1 MNYFTKVLKYGLDY
15 TYYGVL
21 NIVFNILYAIFS
33 ALAFV
38 SFIPMLDVL
47 FKQTKGVYIKPEY
60 FGISNIR
67 EYLEDYF
74 NYYISRQLETD
85 ISSTLILVVGIVIFF
100 FLMKNL
106 FNYLALYNITFVK
119 NGLLKNLRG
128 KLYSK
133 VVSMPI
139 SYFLNKKKG
148 DLMSRITA
156 DILEIQTSYL
166 SILELMVR
174 EPLTILFTLI
184 VMFTISPELTLFVI
198 LFIPISG
205 FIISIIGKKL
215 RKDSKEVQQQQS
227 NFLSMIDETIS
238 GQKVIKSFLS
248 ESFFNQK
255 FDSINEMLY
264 KFSNKVINRKNLA
277 GPFSEFMGILV
288 IGVLLWFGGK
298 MVLINETIS
307 GTTFIV
313 FMGLAYNILTPA
325 KNLSKSFYSIKKGN
339 AAAERVFEI
348 IEFKPEN
355 DSNRDQLLETFI
367 DKIEFKNVDFSFG
380 QTKILDKI
388 SFTIKKGES
397 VALVGSSGSG
407 KTTIANL
414 LNGFYNSD
422 SGSISIDGME
432 ISSITRESLY
442 KKISIVTQ
450 ESILFNDTIMN
461 NIRIGDLDSI
471 DGDIINAAKE
481 ANAHEFILEQN
492 EKYDTN
498 IGDYG
503 GKLSGG
509 QKQRITIAR
518 AMLKSPSILILDE
531 ATSSL
536 DSESEKHV
544 QSAIEN
550 LMNQRTVF
558 VIAHRLSTVHNAS
571 KILVLDNGKIVQEG
585 KHEELVNIDGLYKQL
600 HKMQFRT

>member
-1 MNYFTKVLKYGLDY
+1 MNYFTRVLKYGLDY

-21 NIVFNILYAIFS
+21 NIIFNILYAIFS

-47 FKQTKGVYIKPEY
+47 FKQTKDVYTEPEY
-60 FGISNIR
+60 SGISNIR

-128 KLYSK
+128 KLYSR
-133 VVSMPI
+133 VISMPI

-248 ESFFNQK
+248 ESYFNQK
-255 FDSINEMLY
+255 FNSINKMLY
-264 KFSNKVINRKNLA
+264 EFSNKVINRKNLA

-348 IEFKPEN
+348 IEFQPDN
-355 DSNRDQLLETFI
+355 DSNRDQLLETFN
-367 DKIEFKNVDFSFG
+367 DKIEFKNVDFSYG

-388 SFTIKKGES
+388 SFSIKKGES

-414 LNGFYNSD
+414 LNGFYNSN

-432 ISSITRESLY
+432 ISSITRDSLY
-442 KKISIVTQ
+442 KNISIVTQ

-461 NIRIGDLDSI
+461 NIRIGDLDSM
-471 DGDIINAAKE
+471 DEDIVNAAKE
-481 ANAHEFILEQN
+481 ANAHEFIIQQIEQ
-492 EKYDTN
+492 YDTN

-509 QKQRITIAR
+509 QKQRLTIAR

-536 DSESEKHV
+536 DSESEKKI
-544 QSAIEN
+544 QDAIDK
-550 LMNQRTVF
+550 LMLDKTSLI
-558 VIAHRLSTVHNAS
+558 IAHKFSTIKKCD
-571 KILVLDNGKIVQEG
+571 KIILIDKGRIVAEG
-585 KHEELVNIDGLYKQL
+585 THDELINSNSSYKNMNELQ
-600 HKMQFRT
+600 M

>member
-1 MNYFTKVLKYGLDY
+1 MSYFTRVLKYGIEY
-15 TYYGVL
+15 YYYGVL
-21 NIVFNILYAIFS
+21 NILFNILYAIFS

-47 FKQTKGVYIKPEY
+47 FKQTKTVYTEPKY
-60 FGISNIR
+60 VGFSNIL
-67 EYLEDYF
+67 EYTEDYF
-74 NYYISRQLETD
+74 NYYLSNQLETD

-119 NGLLKNLRG
+119 NGLLKNLREN
-128 KLYSK
+128 LYSK
-133 VVSMPI
+133 VLNMPI

-174 EPLTILFTLI
+174 EPLTIIFTLI
-184 VMFTISPELTLFVI
+184 VMFTISPQLTLFVT

-227 NFLSMIDETIS
+227 NFLSIIDETIS

-248 ESFFNQK
+248 ENFFHNK
-255 FDSINEMLY
+255 FKSINNLLY
-264 KFSNKVINRKNLA
+264 RFSNKVINRKNLA

-298 MVLINETIS
+298 MVLISETIS

-348 IEFKPEN
+348 IEYNKNKYDENRTLDFKKFKKN
-355 DSNRDQLLETFI
+355 ITFNNV
-367 DKIEFKNVDFSFG
+367 EFSYGEV
-380 QTKILDKI
+380 KILDKI
-388 SFTIKKGES
+388 SFTINKGES

-414 LNGFYNSD
+414 LNGFFGPT
-422 SGSISIDGME
+422 SGNILIDDISISN
-432 ISSITRESLY
+432 ITKESLY
-442 KKISIVTQ
+442 RNISIVTQ
-450 ESILFNDTIMN
+450 ESILFNDTILN
-461 NIRIGDLDSI
+461 NIRIGNLEASKE
-471 DGDIINAAKE
+471 DIIEASKE
-481 ANAHEFILEQN
+481 ANAHEFIQEQLN
-492 EKYDTN
+492 SYDTT

-503 GKLSGG
+503 NNLSGG
-509 QKQRITIAR
+509 QKQRLTIAR

-536 DSESEKHV
+536 DSESEKKI
-544 QSAIEN
+544 QNAIDK
-550 LMNQRTVF
+550 LMHGKTSLI
-558 VIAHRLSTVHNAS
+558 IAHKFSTIKKCD
-571 KILVLDNGKIVQEG
+571 KIILIDKGRIIAQGTHQELINSNSSY
-585 KHEELVNIDGLYKQL
+585 KNMNELQI
-600 HKMQFRT
+600 

>member
-1 MNYFTKVLKYGLDY
+1 MSYFTRVLKYGLDY
-15 TYYGVL
+15 SYFAVL
-21 NIVFNILYAIFS
+21 NIIFNILYAIFS

-47 FKQTKGVYIKPEY
+47 FKQTKKVYIEPEY
-60 FGISNIR
+60 TGISDIR
-67 EYLEDYF
+67 EYAENYF
-74 NYYISRQLETD
+74 NYYISKQLETD
-85 ISSTLILVVGIVIFF
+85 ISSTLIIVVSIVIFF
-100 FLMKNL
+100 FLMKNI

-119 NGLLKNLRG
+119 NGLLKKLREN
-128 KLYSK
+128 LYSK
-133 VVSMPI
+133 VLLMPI

-184 VMFTISPELTLFVI
+184 VMFTISPSLTLFVI

-227 NFLSMIDETIS
+227 NFLSIIDETIS
-238 GQKVIKSFLS
+238 GQKVIKSFIS
-248 ESFFNQK
+248 ESFFLKK
-255 FDSINEMLY
+255 FDEINNLLFRY
-264 KFSNKVINRKNLA
+264 SNKVVNRKNLA

-298 MVLINETIS
+298 MVLINASIS

-348 IEFKPEN
+348 IEYGKEINDQGRSIDMNEFKDKIRFN
-355 DSNRDQLLETFI
+355 DLEFSYGESKII
-367 DKIEFKNVDFSFG
+367 DK
-380 QTKILDKI
+380 L
-388 SFTIKKGES
+388 SFTINKGES
-397 VALVGSSGSG
+397 IALVGSSGSG

-414 LNGFYNSD
+414 LNGFFNANS
-422 SGSISIDGME
+422 GNIIIDG
-432 ISSITRESLY
+432 INITDIKRESLY
-442 KKISIVTQ
+442 KNISIVTQ
-450 ESILFNDTIMN
+450 ESILFNDTIFN
-461 NIRIGDLDSI
+461 NIKIGNLDSNRE
-471 DGDIINAAKE
+471 DIINAAKE
-481 ANAHEFILEQN
+481 ANAHDFIKDQVN
-492 EKYDTN
+492 GYDTV

-503 GKLSGG
+503 NKLSGG
-509 QKQRITIAR
+509 QKQRLTIAR

-536 DSESEKHV
+536 DSESEKKI
-544 QSAIEN
+544 QDAIN
-550 LMNQRTVF
+550 KLMYGKTSLI
-558 VIAHRLSTVHNAS
+558 IAHKFSTIKKCD
-571 KILVLDNGKIVQEG
+571 KIILIDKGRIVAQG
-585 KHEELVNIDGLYKQL
+585 THDELINSNSLYKNMNELQI
-600 HKMQFRT
+600 

>member
-1 MNYFTKVLKYGLDY
+1 MHFTKVLKYGLDY

-47 FKQTKGVYIKPEY
+47 FKQTKEVYIEPEY
-60 FGISNIR
+60 SGISNIR

-133 VVSMPI
+133 VISMPI

-348 IEFKPEN
+348 IEFKPDN
-355 DSNRDQLLETFI
+355 DSNRDQLLETFK
-367 DKIEFKNVDFSFG
+367 DKIEFKNVDFSYG
-380 QTKILDKI
+380 QSKILDKI
-388 SFTIKKGES
+388 SFTIKKGQS

-461 NIRIGDLDSI
+461 NIRIGDLDST
-471 DGDIINAAKE
+471 DVDIINAAKE
-481 ANAHEFILEQN
+481 ANAHEFILEQS

-509 QKQRITIAR
+509 QKQRLTIAR

-536 DSESEKHV
+536 DSESEKKI
-544 QSAIEN
+544 QDAIDK
-550 LMNQRTVF
+550 LMLDKTSLI
-558 VIAHRLSTVHNAS
+558 IAHKFSTIKKCD
-571 KILVLDNGKIVQEG
+571 KIILIDKGRIVAEG
-585 KHEELVNIDGLYKQL
+585 THDELINSNSSYKNMNELQ
-600 HKMQFRT
+600 M

>member
-47 FKQTKGVYIKPEY
+47 FKQTKEVYIEPEY
-60 FGISNIR
+60 SGISNVR

-133 VVSMPI
+133 VISMPI

-348 IEFKPEN
+348 IEFKTEN
-355 DSNRDQLLETFI
+355 DSNRDQLLETFK
-367 DKIEFKNVDFSFG
+367 DKIEFKNVDFSYG
-380 QTKILDKI
+380 QSKILDKI
-388 SFTIKKGES
+388 SFTIKKGQS
-397 VALVGSSGSG
+397 VALVGYSGSG

-481 ANAHEFILEQN
+481 ANAHEFILEQS

-509 QKQRITIAR
+509 QKQRLTIAR

-536 DSESEKHV
+536 DSESEKKI
-544 QSAIEN
+544 QDAIDK
-550 LMNQRTVF
+550 LMLDKTSLI
-558 VIAHRLSTVHNAS
+558 IAHKFSTIKKCD
-571 KILVLDNGKIVQEG
+571 KIILIDKGRIVAEG
-585 KHEELVNIDGLYKQL
+585 THDELINSNSSYKNMNELQ
-600 HKMQFRT
+600 M

>member
-47 FKQTKGVYIKPEY
+47 FKQTKEVYKEPDY
-60 FGISNIR
+60 SGISNIR
-67 EYLEDYF
+67 EYLENYF

-119 NGLLKNLRG
+119 NGLLKNMRG

-133 VVSMPI
+133 VISMPI
-139 SYFLNKKKG
+139 SYFLNNKKG

-248 ESFFNQK
+248 ESFFHQK

-348 IEFKPEN
+348 IEFKPDN
-355 DSNRDQLLETFI
+355 DSNRDQLLETFK
-367 DKIEFKNVDFSFG
+367 DKIEFKNVDFSYG
-380 QTKILDKI
+380 QSKILDKI
-388 SFTIKKGES
+388 SFTIKKGQS

-432 ISSITRESLY
+432 ISSINRESLY

-461 NIRIGDLDSI
+461 NIRIGDLDSV
-471 DGDIINAAKE
+471 DGDVINATKE
-481 ANAHEFILEQN
+481 ANAHEFILEQS
-492 EKYDTN
+492 EKYETN

-509 QKQRITIAR
+509 QKQRLTIAR

-536 DSESEKHV
+536 DSESEKKI
-544 QSAIEN
+544 QDAIDK
-550 LMNQRTVF
+550 LMLGKTSLI
-558 VIAHRLSTVHNAS
+558 IAHKFSTIKKCD
-571 KILVLDNGKIVQEG
+571 KIILIDKGRIVAEG
-585 KHEELVNIDGLYKQL
+585 THDELINSNSSYKNMNELQ
-600 HKMQFRT
+600 M

>member
-1 MNYFTKVLKYGLDY
+1 MSYFTRVLKYGIEY
-15 TYYGVL
+15 YYYGVL
-21 NIVFNILYAIFS
+21 NILFNILYAIFS

-47 FKQTKGVYIKPEY
+47 FKQTKTVYTEPEY
-60 FGISNIR
+60 GGFNNIL
-67 EYLEDYF
+67 EYTEDYF
-74 NYYISRQLETD
+74 NYYLSNQLETD

-119 NGLLKNLRG
+119 NGLLKNLREN
-128 KLYSK
+128 LYSK
-133 VVSMPI
+133 VLNMPI

-174 EPLTILFTLI
+174 EPLTIIFTLI
-184 VMFTISPELTLFVI
+184 VMFTISPQLTLFVT

-227 NFLSMIDETIS
+227 NFLSIIDETIS

-248 ESFFNQK
+248 ENFFHNK
-255 FDSINEMLY
+255 FKSINNLLY
-264 KFSNKVINRKNLA
+264 RFSNKVINRKNLA

-298 MVLINETIS
+298 MVLISETIS

-348 IEFKPEN
+348 IEYNKNKYDENRTLDFKKFKKN
-355 DSNRDQLLETFI
+355 ITFNNV
-367 DKIEFKNVDFSFG
+367 EFSYGEV
-380 QTKILDKI
+380 KILDKI
-388 SFTIKKGES
+388 SFTINKGES

-414 LNGFYNSD
+414 LNGFFGPT
-422 SGSISIDGME
+422 SGNILIDDISISN
-432 ISSITRESLY
+432 ITKESLY
-442 KKISIVTQ
+442 RNISIVTQ
-450 ESILFNDTIMN
+450 ESILFNDTILN
-461 NIRIGDLDSI
+461 NIRIGNLEASKE
-471 DGDIINAAKE
+471 DIIEASKE
-481 ANAHEFILEQN
+481 ANAHEFIQEQLN
-492 EKYDTN
+492 SYDTT

-503 GKLSGG
+503 NNLSGG
-509 QKQRITIAR
+509 QKQRLTIAR

-536 DSESEKHV
+536 DSESEKKI
-544 QSAIEN
+544 QNAIDK
-550 LMNQRTVF
+550 LMHGKTSLI
-558 VIAHRLSTVHNAS
+558 IAHKFSTIKKCD
-571 KILVLDNGKIVQEG
+571 KIILIDKGRIIAQG
-585 KHEELVNIDGLYKQL
+585 THEELINSNSSYKNMNELQI
-600 HKMQFRT
+600 

>member
-1 MNYFTKVLKYGLDY
+1 MNYFTKVLKYGLGY

-47 FKQTKGVYIKPEY
+47 FKQTKEVYIEPEY
-60 FGISNIR
+60 SGISNVR

-133 VVSMPI
+133 VISMPI

-348 IEFKPEN
+348 IEFKTEN
-355 DSNRDQLLETFI
+355 DSNRDQLLETFK
-367 DKIEFKNVDFSFG
+367 DKIEFKNVDFSYG
-380 QTKILDKI
+380 QSKILDKI
-388 SFTIKKGES
+388 SFTIKKGQS

-471 DGDIINAAKE
+471 DGDIIDAAKE

-536 DSESEKHV
+536 DSESEKKI
-544 QSAIEN
+544 QDAIDK
-550 LMNQRTVF
+550 LMLDKTSLI
-558 VIAHRLSTVHNAS
+558 IAHKFSTIRKCD
-571 KILVLDNGKIVQEG
+571 KIILIDKGRIVAEG
-585 KHEELVNIDGLYKQL
+585 THDELINSNSSYKNMNELQ
-600 HKMQFRT
+600 M

>member
-1 MNYFTKVLKYGLDY
+1 MSYFIRVLKYGIEY
-15 TYYGVL
+15 YNYGVL
-21 NIVFNILYAIFS
+21 NIFFNILYAIFS

-47 FKQTKGVYIKPEY
+47 FKQTKTVYTEPEY
-60 FGISNIR
+60 VGFSNIL
-67 EYLEDYF
+67 EYTEDYF
-74 NYYISRQLETD
+74 NYYLSNQLETD

-119 NGLLKNLRG
+119 NGLLKNLREN
-128 KLYSK
+128 LYSK
-133 VVSMPI
+133 VLNMPI

-174 EPLTILFTLI
+174 EPLTIIFTLI
-184 VMFTISPELTLFVI
+184 VMFTISPQLTLFVT

-227 NFLSMIDETIS
+227 NFLSIIDETIS

-248 ESFFNQK
+248 ENFFHNK
-255 FDSINEMLY
+255 FKSINNLLY
-264 KFSNKVINRKNLA
+264 RFSNKVINRKNLA

-298 MVLINETIS
+298 MVLISETIS

-348 IEFKPEN
+348 IEYNKNKYDENRTLDFKKFKKN
-355 DSNRDQLLETFI
+355 ITFNNV
-367 DKIEFKNVDFSFG
+367 EFSYGEV
-380 QTKILDKI
+380 KILDKI
-388 SFTIKKGES
+388 SFTINKGES

-414 LNGFYNSD
+414 LNGFFGPT
-422 SGSISIDGME
+422 SGNILIDDISISN
-432 ISSITRESLY
+432 ITKESLY
-442 KKISIVTQ
+442 RNISIVTQ
-450 ESILFNDTIMN
+450 ESILFNDTILN
-461 NIRIGDLDSI
+461 NIRIGNLEASKE
-471 DGDIINAAKE
+471 DIIEASKE
-481 ANAHEFILEQN
+481 ANAHEFIQEQLN
-492 EKYDTN
+492 SYDTT

-503 GKLSGG
+503 NNLSGG
-509 QKQRITIAR
+509 QKQRLTIAR
-518 AMLKSPSILILDE
+518 AILKSPSILILDE

-536 DSESEKHV
+536 DSESEKKI
-544 QSAIEN
+544 QNAIDK
-550 LMNQRTVF
+550 LMHGKTSLI
-558 VIAHRLSTVHNAS
+558 IAHKFSTIKKCD
-571 KILVLDNGKIVQEG
+571 KIILIDKGRIIAQGTHQELINSNSSY
-585 KHEELVNIDGLYKQL
+585 KNMNELQI
-600 HKMQFRT
+600 

>member
-1 MNYFTKVLKYGLDY
+1 MNYFIRVLKYGLDY

-21 NIVFNILYAIFS
+21 NIIFNILYAIFS

-47 FKQTKGVYIKPEY
+47 FKQTKDVYTEPEY
-60 FGISNIR
+60 SGISNIR

-128 KLYSK
+128 KLYSR
-133 VVSMPI
+133 VISMPI

-248 ESFFNQK
+248 ESYFNQK
-255 FDSINEMLY
+255 FNSINKMLY

-348 IEFKPEN
+348 IEFQPDN
-355 DSNRDQLLETFI
+355 DSNRDQLLETFN
-367 DKIEFKNVDFSFG
+367 DKIEFKNVDFSYG

-388 SFTIKKGES
+388 TFSIKKGES

-414 LNGFYNSD
+414 LNGFYNSN

-432 ISSITRESLY
+432 ISSITRDSLY
-442 KKISIVTQ
+442 KNISIVTQ

-461 NIRIGDLDSI
+461 NIRIGDLDSM
-471 DGDIINAAKE
+471 DEDIVNAAKE
-481 ANAHEFILEQN
+481 ANAHEFIIQQIEQ
-492 EKYDTN
+492 YDTN

-509 QKQRITIAR
+509 QKQRLTIAR

-536 DSESEKHV
+536 DSESEKKI
-544 QSAIEN
+544 QDAIDK
-550 LMNQRTVF
+550 LMLDKTSLI
-558 VIAHRLSTVHNAS
+558 IAHKFSTIKKCD
-571 KILVLDNGKIVQEG
+571 KIILIDKGRIVAEG
-585 KHEELVNIDGLYKQL
+585 THDELINSNSSYKNMNELQ
-600 HKMQFRT
+600 M

>member
-47 FKQTKGVYIKPEY
+47 FKQTKDVYIEPEY
-60 FGISNIR
+60 SGISNIR

-128 KLYSK
+128 KLYSR
-133 VVSMPI
+133 VISMPI

-348 IEFKPEN
+348 IEFKPDN
-355 DSNRDQLLETFI
+355 DSNRDQLLETFK
-367 DKIEFKNVDFSFG
+367 DKIEFKNVDFSYG
-380 QTKILDKI
+380 QSKILDKI
-388 SFTIKKGES
+388 SFTIKKGQS
-397 VALVGSSGSG
+397 VALVGYSGSG

-461 NIRIGDLDSI
+461 NIRIGDLNSI
-471 DGDIINAAKE
+471 DEDIINAAKE
-481 ANAHEFILEQN
+481 ANAHEFILEQS

-509 QKQRITIAR
+509 QKQRLTIAR

-536 DSESEKHV
+536 DSESEKKI
-544 QSAIEN
+544 QDAIDK
-550 LMNQRTVF
+550 LMLDKTSLI
-558 VIAHRLSTVHNAS
+558 IAHKFSTIKKCD
-571 KILVLDNGKIVQEG
+571 KIILIDKGRIVAEG
-585 KHEELVNIDGLYKQL
+585 THDELINSNSSYKNMNELQ
-600 HKMQFRT
+600 M

>member
-1 MNYFTKVLKYGLDY
+1 MSYFTRVLKYGIEY
-15 TYYGVL
+15 YNYGVL
-21 NIVFNILYAIFS
+21 NILFNILYAIFS

-47 FKQTKGVYIKPEY
+47 FKQTKTVYTEPKY
-60 FGISNIR
+60 VGFSNIL
-67 EYLEDYF
+67 EYTEDYF
-74 NYYISRQLETD
+74 NYYLSNQLETD

-119 NGLLKNLRG
+119 NGLLKNLREN
-128 KLYSK
+128 LYSK
-133 VVSMPI
+133 VLNMPI

-174 EPLTILFTLI
+174 EPLTIIFTLI
-184 VMFTISPELTLFVI
+184 VMFTISPQLTLFVT

-227 NFLSMIDETIS
+227 NFLSIIDETIS

-248 ESFFNQK
+248 ENFFHNK
-255 FDSINEMLY
+255 FKSINNLLY
-264 KFSNKVINRKNLA
+264 RFSNKVINRKNLA

-298 MVLINETIS
+298 MVLISETIS

-348 IEFKPEN
+348 IEYNKNKYDENRTLDFKKFKKN
-355 DSNRDQLLETFI
+355 ITFNNV
-367 DKIEFKNVDFSFG
+367 EFSYGEV
-380 QTKILDKI
+380 KILDKI
-388 SFTIKKGES
+388 SFTINKGES

-414 LNGFYNSD
+414 LNGFFGPT
-422 SGSISIDGME
+422 SGNILIDDISISN
-432 ISSITRESLY
+432 ITKESLY
-442 KKISIVTQ
+442 RNISIVTQ
-450 ESILFNDTIMN
+450 ESILFNDTILN
-461 NIRIGDLDSI
+461 NIRIGNLEASKE
-471 DGDIINAAKE
+471 DIIEASKE
-481 ANAHEFILEQN
+481 ANAHEFIQEQLN
-492 EKYDTN
+492 SYDTT

-503 GKLSGG
+503 NNLSGG
-509 QKQRITIAR
+509 QKQRLTIAR

-536 DSESEKHV
+536 DSKSEKKI
-544 QSAIEN
+544 QNAIDK
-550 LMNQRTVF
+550 LMHGKTSLI
-558 VIAHRLSTVHNAS
+558 IAHKFSTIKKCD
-571 KILVLDNGKIVQEG
+571 KIILIDKGRIIAQGTHQELINSNSSY
-585 KHEELVNIDGLYKQL
+585 KNMNELQI
-600 HKMQFRT
+600 

>member
-1 MNYFTKVLKYGLDY
+1 MSYFIRVLKYGIEY
-15 TYYGVL
+15 YNYGVL
-21 NIVFNILYAIFS
+21 NIFFNILYAIFS

-47 FKQTKGVYIKPEY
+47 FKQTKTVYTEPEY
-60 FGISNIR
+60 GGLNNIL
-67 EYLEDYF
+67 EYTEDYF
-74 NYYISRQLETD
+74 NYYLSNQLETD

-119 NGLLKNLRG
+119 NGLLKNLREN
-128 KLYSK
+128 LYSK
-133 VVSMPI
+133 VLNMPI

-174 EPLTILFTLI
+174 EPLTIIFTLI
-184 VMFTISPELTLFVI
+184 VMFTISPQLTLFVT

-227 NFLSMIDETIS
+227 NFLSIIDETIS

-248 ESFFNQK
+248 ENFFHNK
-255 FDSINEMLY
+255 FKSINNLLY
-264 KFSNKVINRKNLA
+264 RFSNKVINRKNLA

-298 MVLINETIS
+298 MVLISETIS

-348 IEFKPEN
+348 IEYNKNKYDENRTLDFKKFKKN
-355 DSNRDQLLETFI
+355 ITFNNV
-367 DKIEFKNVDFSFG
+367 EFSYGEV
-380 QTKILDKI
+380 KILDKI
-388 SFTIKKGES
+388 SFTINKGES

-414 LNGFYNSD
+414 LNGFFGPT
-422 SGSISIDGME
+422 SGNILIDDISISN
-432 ISSITRESLY
+432 ITKESLY
-442 KKISIVTQ
+442 RNISIVTQ
-450 ESILFNDTIMN
+450 ESILFNDTILN
-461 NIRIGDLDSI
+461 NIRIGNLEASKE
-471 DGDIINAAKE
+471 DIIEASKE
-481 ANAHEFILEQN
+481 ANAHEFIQEQLN
-492 EKYDTN
+492 SYDTT
-498 IGDYG
+498 IGDFG
-503 GKLSGG
+503 NNLSGG
-509 QKQRITIAR
+509 QKQRLTIAR
-518 AMLKSPSILILDE
+518 AILKSPSILILDE

-536 DSESEKHV
+536 DSESEKKI
-544 QSAIEN
+544 QNAIDK
-550 LMNQRTVF
+550 LMHGKTSLI
-558 VIAHRLSTVHNAS
+558 IAHKFSTIKKCD
-571 KILVLDNGKIVQEG
+571 KIILIDKGRIIAQGTHQELINSNSSY
-585 KHEELVNIDGLYKQL
+585 KNMNELQI
-600 HKMQFRT
+600 

>member
-1 MNYFTKVLKYGLDY
+1 MSYFTRVLKYGIDY
-15 TYYGVL
+15 SYYALL
-21 NIVFNILYAIFS
+21 NVFFNILYAIFS

-47 FKQTKGVYIKPEY
+47 FKQTEKVYSKPNY
-60 FGISNIR
+60 TGIGDIR
-67 EYLEDYF
+67 EYAENYF
-74 NYYISRQLETD
+74 NYYLSNQLETD

-100 FLMKNL
+100 FLMKNI

-119 NGLLKNLRG
+119 NGLLKNLREN
-128 KLYSK
+128 LYSK
-133 VVSMPI
+133 VLNMPI

-184 VMFTISPELTLFVI
+184 VMFTISPNLTLFVT

-227 NFLSMIDETIS
+227 NFLSIIDETIS

-248 ESFFNQK
+248 ESFFLNK
-255 FDSINEMLY
+255 FKNINNLLY
-264 KFSNKVINRKNLA
+264 KFSNKVVNRKNLA

-298 MVLINETIS
+298 MVLISETIS

-348 IEFKPEN
+348 IEYNKDKLDQKRNVKLEKFEN
-355 DSNRDQLLETFI
+355 KITFNNV
-367 DKIEFKNVDFSFG
+367 EFNYG
-380 QTKILDKI
+380 EAKILDKI
-388 SFTIKKGES
+388 SFTINKGES
-397 VALVGSSGSG
+397 IALVGSSGSG

-414 LNGFYNSD
+414 LNGFFNPE
-422 SGSISIDGME
+422 SGNILIDNNNISN
-432 ISSITRESLY
+432 ITKESLY
-442 KKISIVTQ
+442 RNISIVTQ
-450 ESILFNDTIMN
+450 ESILFNDTILN
-461 NIRIGDLDSI
+461 NIKIGNLDSNKDDVI
-471 DGDIINAAKE
+471 KAAKE
-481 ANAHEFILEQN
+481 ANAHEFIMQQLEGYQT
-492 EKYDTN
+492 K

-503 GKLSGG
+503 NKLSGG
-509 QKQRITIAR
+509 QKQRLTIAR

-536 DSESEKHV
+536 DSKSEKKI
-544 QSAIEN
+544 QDAIDK
-550 LMNQRTVF
+550 LMYGKTSLI
-558 VIAHRLSTVHNAS
+558 IAHKFSTIKKCD
-571 KILVLDNGKIVQEG
+571 KIILIDKGRIIAQG
-585 KHEELVNIDGLYKQL
+585 THEELINSNSSYKNMNELQI
-600 HKMQFRT
+600 

>member
-47 FKQTKGVYIKPEY
+47 FKQTKEVYIEPEY
-60 FGISNIR
+60 SGISNIR

-133 VVSMPI
+133 VISMPI

-355 DSNRDQLLETFI
+355 DSNRDQLLETFK
-367 DKIEFKNVDFSFG
+367 DKIEFKNVDFSYG
-380 QTKILDKI
+380 QSKILDKI
-388 SFTIKKGES
+388 SFTIKKGQS

-461 NIRIGDLDSI
+461 NIRIGDLDSV

-481 ANAHEFILEQN
+481 ANAHEFILEQS

-509 QKQRITIAR
+509 QKQRLTIAR

-536 DSESEKHV
+536 DSESEKKI
-544 QSAIEN
+544 QDAIDK
-550 LMNQRTVF
+550 LMLDKTSLI
-558 VIAHRLSTVHNAS
+558 IAHKFSTIKKCD
-571 KILVLDNGKIVQEG
+571 KIILIDKGRIVAEG
-585 KHEELVNIDGLYKQL
+585 THDELINSNSSYKNMNELQ
-600 HKMQFRT
+600 M

>member
-47 FKQTKGVYIKPEY
+47 FKQTKDVYIEPEY
-60 FGISNIR
+60 SGISNIR

-133 VVSMPI
+133 VISMPI

-348 IEFKPEN
+348 IEFKTEN
-355 DSNRDQLLETFI
+355 DSNRDQLLETFK
-367 DKIEFKNVDFSFG
+367 DKIEFKNVDFSYG
-380 QTKILDKI
+380 QSKILDKI
-388 SFTIKKGES
+388 SFTIKKGQS

-461 NIRIGDLDSI
+461 NIRIGDLDSV
-471 DGDIINAAKE
+471 DGDVINAAKE
-481 ANAHEFILEQN
+481 ANAHEFILEQS

-509 QKQRITIAR
+509 QKQRLTIAR

-536 DSESEKHV
+536 DSESEKKI
-544 QSAIEN
+544 QDAIDK
-550 LMNQRTVF
+550 LMLGKTSLI
-558 VIAHRLSTVHNAS
+558 IAHKFSTIKKCD
-571 KILVLDNGKIVQEG
+571 KIILIDKGRIVAEG
-585 KHEELVNIDGLYKQL
+585 THDELINSNSSYKNMNELQ
-600 HKMQFRT
+600 M

>member
-1 MNYFTKVLKYGLDY
+1 MNYFTRILKYGLDY

-47 FKQTKGVYIKPEY
+47 FKQTKDVYIEPEY
-60 FGISNIR
+60 SGVSNIR

-119 NGLLKNLRG
+119 NGLLKNLRVR
-128 KLYSK
+128 LYSK
-133 VVSMPI
+133 VISMPI

-255 FDSINEMLY
+255 FNSINEMLY

-414 LNGFYNSD
+414 LNGFYNSN

-442 KKISIVTQ
+442 KNISIVTQ

-461 NIRIGDLDSI
+461 NIRIGNLDSI
-471 DGDIINAAKE
+471 DEDIINAAKE
-481 ANAHEFILEQN
+481 ANAHEFILEQS

-509 QKQRITIAR
+509 QKQRLTIAR

-536 DSESEKHV
+536 DSESEKKI
-544 QSAIEN
+544 QDAIDK
-550 LMNQRTVF
+550 LMLDKTSLI
-558 VIAHRLSTVHNAS
+558 IAHKFSTIKKCD
-571 KILVLDNGKIVQEG
+571 KIILIDKGRIVAEG
-585 KHEELVNIDGLYKQL
+585 THDELINSNSSYKNMNELQ
-600 HKMQFRT
+600 M

>member
-1 MNYFTKVLKYGLDY
+1 MNYFTRVLKYGLDY
-15 TYYGVL
+15 IYYGVL

-47 FKQTKGVYIKPEY
+47 FKQTRDVYIEPEY
-60 FGISNIR
+60 SGISNIR

-128 KLYSK
+128 KLYSR
-133 VVSMPI
+133 VISMPI

-255 FDSINEMLY
+255 FNSINEKLY

-298 MVLINETIS
+298 MVLIDETIS

-348 IEFKPEN
+348 IEFKPDN
-355 DSNRDQLLETFI
+355 DSNRDQLLETFK
-367 DKIEFKNVDFSFG
+367 DKIEFKNVDFSYG
-380 QTKILDKI
+380 QSKILDKI
-388 SFTIKKGES
+388 SFTIKKGQS

-461 NIRIGDLDSI
+461 NIRIGDLDSV

-481 ANAHEFILEQN
+481 ANAHEFILEQS

-509 QKQRITIAR
+509 QKQRLTIAR

-536 DSESEKHV
+536 DSESEKKI
-544 QSAIEN
+544 QDAIDK
-550 LMNQRTVF
+550 LMVDKTSLI
-558 VIAHRLSTVHNAS
+558 IAHKFSTIKKCD
-571 KILVLDNGKIVQEG
+571 KIILIDKGRILAEG
-585 KHEELVNIDGLYKQL
+585 THDELINSNSSYKNMNELQ
-600 HKMQFRT
+600 M

>member
-47 FKQTKGVYIKPEY
+47 FKQTKDVYIEPEY
-60 FGISNIR
+60 TGISNIR

-133 VVSMPI
+133 VISMPI

-348 IEFKPEN
+348 IEFKPDK
-355 DSNRDQLLETFI
+355 DSNRDQLLETFK
-367 DKIEFKNVDFSFG
+367 DKIEFKNVDFSYG
-380 QTKILDKI
+380 QSKILDKI
-388 SFTIKKGES
+388 SFTIKKGQS

-461 NIRIGDLDSI
+461 NIRIGDLDSV
-471 DGDIINAAKE
+471 DADVINAAKE
-481 ANAHEFILEQN
+481 ANAHEFIIEQSK
-492 EKYDTN
+492 EYDTN

-509 QKQRITIAR
+509 QKQRLTIAR

-536 DSESEKHV
+536 DSESEKKI
-544 QSAIEN
+544 QDAIDK
-550 LMNQRTVF
+550 LMLDKTSLI
-558 VIAHRLSTVHNAS
+558 IAHKFSTIKKCD
-571 KILVLDNGKIVQEG
+571 KIILIDKGRIVAEG
-585 KHEELVNIDGLYKQL
+585 THDELINSNSSYKNMNELQ
-600 HKMQFRT
+600 M

>member
-1 MNYFTKVLKYGLDY
+1 MDYFTRVLKYGLDY
-15 TYYGVL
+15 SYFAVL
-21 NIVFNILYAIFS
+21 NLIFNIFYAIFS

-47 FKQTKGVYIKPEY
+47 FKQTKKVYVEPEY
-60 FGISNIR
+60 TGIGNIR
-67 EYLEDYF
+67 DYTENYF
-74 NYYISRQLETD
+74 NYYISKQLETD
-85 ISSTLILVVGIVIFF
+85 ISSTLIIVVSIVIFF
-100 FLMKNL
+100 FLMKNI

-119 NGLLKNLRG
+119 NGLLKKLREN
-128 KLYSK
+128 LYSK
-133 VVSMPI
+133 VLLMPI

-184 VMFTISPELTLFVI
+184 VMFTISPSLTLFVI
-198 LFIPISG
+198 LFIPVSA

-227 NFLSMIDETIS
+227 KFLSIIDETIN

-248 ESFFNQK
+248 ESFFSKK
-255 FDSINEMLY
+255 FDDINNLLY
-264 KFSNKVINRKNLA
+264 RYSNKVINRKNLA

-288 IGVLLWFGGK
+288 IGILLWFGGK
-298 MVLINETIS
+298 MVLINASIS

-348 IEFKPEN
+348 IEYNKEMNDQGKSIDIEKFK
-355 DSNRDQLLETFI
+355 
-367 DKIEFKNVDFSFG
+367 
-380 QTKILDKI
+380 DKI
-388 SFTIKKGES
+388 SFKDLEFSYGESKIIDKINFTINKGES
-397 VALVGSSGSG
+397 IALVGSSGSG

-414 LNGFYNSD
+414 LNGFFNANS
-422 SGSISIDGME
+422 GNIIIDG
-432 ISSITRESLY
+432 INITDIKRESLY
-442 KKISIVTQ
+442 KNISIVTQ
-450 ESILFNDTIMN
+450 ESILFNDTIFN
-461 NIRIGDLDSI
+461 NIKIGNLDSNRE
-471 DGDIINAAKE
+471 DIINAAKE
-481 ANAHEFILEQN
+481 ANAHDFIKDQVN
-492 EKYDTN
+492 GYDTV

-503 GKLSGG
+503 NKLSGG
-509 QKQRITIAR
+509 QKQRLTIAR

-536 DSESEKHV
+536 DSKSEKKI
-544 QSAIEN
+544 QDAIN
-550 LMNQRTVF
+550 KLMNGKTSLI
-558 VIAHRLSTVHNAS
+558 IAHKFSTIKKCD
-571 KILVLDNGKIVQEG
+571 KIILIDKGRIVAQG
-585 KHEELVNIDGLYKQL
+585 THDELINSNSSYKNMNELQI
-600 HKMQFRT
+600 

>member
-1 MNYFTKVLKYGLDY
+1 MNYFTRVLKYGLDY

-21 NIVFNILYAIFS
+21 NIIFNILYAIFS

-47 FKQTKGVYIKPEY
+47 FKQTKDVYTEPEY
-60 FGISNIR
+60 SGISNIR

-128 KLYSK
+128 KLYSR
-133 VVSMPI
+133 VISMPI

-248 ESFFNQK
+248 ESYFNQK
-255 FDSINEMLY
+255 FNSINKMLY

-348 IEFKPEN
+348 IEFQPDN
-355 DSNRDQLLETFI
+355 DSNRDQLLETFN
-367 DKIEFKNVDFSFG
+367 DKIEFKNVDFSYG

-388 SFTIKKGES
+388 SFSIKKGES

-414 LNGFYNSD
+414 LNGFYNSN

-432 ISSITRESLY
+432 ISSITRDSLY
-442 KKISIVTQ
+442 KNISIVTQ

-461 NIRIGDLDSI
+461 NIRIGDLDSM
-471 DGDIINAAKE
+471 DEDIVNAAKE
-481 ANAHEFILEQN
+481 ANAHEFIIQQI

-509 QKQRITIAR
+509 QKQRLTIAR

-536 DSESEKHV
+536 DSESEKKI
-544 QSAIEN
+544 QDAIDK
-550 LMNQRTVF
+550 LMLDKTSLI
-558 VIAHRLSTVHNAS
+558 IAHKFSTIKKCD
-571 KILVLDNGKIVQEG
+571 KIILIDKGRIVAEG
-585 KHEELVNIDGLYKQL
+585 THDELINSNSSYKNMNELQ
-600 HKMQFRT
+600 M

>member
-1 MNYFTKVLKYGLDY
+1 MSYFTRVLKYGIEY
-15 TYYGVL
+15 YNYGVL
-21 NIVFNILYAIFS
+21 NIFFNILYAIFS

-47 FKQTKGVYIKPEY
+47 FKQTKTVYTEPEY
-60 FGISNIR
+60 VGFSNIL
-67 EYLEDYF
+67 EYTEDYF
-74 NYYISRQLETD
+74 NYYLSNQLETD

-119 NGLLKNLRG
+119 NGLLKNLREN
-128 KLYSK
+128 LYSK
-133 VVSMPI
+133 VLNMPI

-174 EPLTILFTLI
+174 EPLTIIFTLI
-184 VMFTISPELTLFVI
+184 VMFTISPQLTLFVT

-227 NFLSMIDETIS
+227 NFLSIIDETIS

-248 ESFFNQK
+248 ENFFHNK
-255 FDSINEMLY
+255 FKSINNLLY
-264 KFSNKVINRKNLA
+264 RFSNKVINRKNLA

-298 MVLINETIS
+298 MVLISETIS

-348 IEFKPEN
+348 IEYNKNKYDENRTLDFKKFKKN
-355 DSNRDQLLETFI
+355 ITFNNV
-367 DKIEFKNVDFSFG
+367 EFSYGEV
-380 QTKILDKI
+380 KILDKI
-388 SFTIKKGES
+388 SFTINKGES

-414 LNGFYNSD
+414 LNGFFGPT
-422 SGSISIDGME
+422 SGNILIDDISISN
-432 ISSITRESLY
+432 ITKESLY
-442 KKISIVTQ
+442 RNISIVTQ
-450 ESILFNDTIMN
+450 ESILFNDTILN
-461 NIRIGDLDSI
+461 NIRIGNLEASKE
-471 DGDIINAAKE
+471 DIIEASKE
-481 ANAHEFILEQN
+481 ANAHEFIQEQLN
-492 EKYDTN
+492 SYDTT

-503 GKLSGG
+503 NNLSGG
-509 QKQRITIAR
+509 QKQRLTIAR

-536 DSESEKHV
+536 DSESEKKI
-544 QSAIEN
+544 QNAIDK
-550 LMNQRTVF
+550 LMHGKTSLI
-558 VIAHRLSTVHNAS
+558 IAHKFSTIKKCD
-571 KILVLDNGKIVQEG
+571 KIILIDKGRIIAQGTHQELINSNSSY
-585 KHEELVNIDGLYKQL
+585 KNMNELQI
-600 HKMQFRT
+600 

>member
-1 MNYFTKVLKYGLDY
+1 MNYFSKVLKYGLDY

-47 FKQTKGVYIKPEY
+47 FKQTKEVYTEPQY
-60 FGISNIR
+60 SGINNIR

-74 NYYISRQLETD
+74 NYYISKQLETD

-106 FNYLALYNITFVK
+106 FNYLALYNITFLK
-119 NGLLKNLRG
+119 NGLLKKLRG

-133 VVSMPI
+133 IISMPI

-166 SILELMVR
+166 SILELIVR

-255 FDSINEMLY
+255 FDNINEILY
-264 KFSNKVINRKNLA
+264 RFSNKVINRKNLA

-298 MVLINETIS
+298 MVLINQTIS

-348 IEFKPEN
+348 IEFIPDN
-355 DSNRDQLLETFI
+355 DSNRDQVLETFN
-367 DKIEFKNVDFSFG
+367 DKIEFKNVDFSYG
-380 QTKILDKI
+380 QSKILDKI
-388 SFTIKKGES
+388 SFTIKKGQS

-414 LNGFYNSD
+414 LNGFYNSE
-422 SGSISIDGME
+422 SGSISIDGMK

-442 KKISIVTQ
+442 KNISIVTQ

-461 NIRIGDLDSI
+461 NIRIGDLDST
-471 DGDIINAAKE
+471 DEDIVNVAKE
-481 ANAHEFILEQN
+481 ANADKFIHEQIK
-492 EKYDTN
+492 KYDTN

-509 QKQRITIAR
+509 QKQRLTIAR

-531 ATSSL
+531 ATASL
-536 DSESEKHV
+536 DSESEKKI
-544 QSAIEN
+544 QDAIEK
-550 LMNQRTVF
+550 LMEGKTSLI
-558 VIAHRLSTVHNAS
+558 IAHKFSTIKKCD
-571 KILVLDNGKIVQEG
+571 KILVLDKGRIVAEG
-585 KHEELVNIDGLYKQL
+585 SHEELINSNSSYKNMNDLQI
-600 HKMQFRT
+600 

>member
-47 FKQTKGVYIKPEY
+47 FKQTKEVYIEPEY
-60 FGISNIR
+60 SGISNIR

-133 VVSMPI
+133 VISMPI

-348 IEFKPEN
+348 IEFKTEN
-355 DSNRDQLLETFI
+355 DSNRDQLLETFK
-367 DKIEFKNVDFSFG
+367 DKIEFKNVDFSYG
-380 QTKILDKI
+380 QSKILDKI
-388 SFTIKKGES
+388 SFTIKKGQS

-536 DSESEKHV
+536 DSESEKKI
-544 QSAIEN
+544 QDAIDK
-550 LMNQRTVF
+550 LMLDKTSLI
-558 VIAHRLSTVHNAS
+558 IAHKFSTIRKCD
-571 KILVLDNGKIVQEG
+571 KIILIDKGRIVAEG
-585 KHEELVNIDGLYKQL
+585 THDELINSNSSYKNMNELQ
-600 HKMQFRT
+600 M

>member
-47 FKQTKGVYIKPEY
+47 FKQTKDVYIEPEY
-60 FGISNIR
+60 SGISNIR

-133 VVSMPI
+133 VISMPI

-348 IEFKPEN
+348 IEFKLDN
-355 DSNRDQLLETFI
+355 DSNRDQLLETFK
-367 DKIEFKNVDFSFG
+367 DKIEFKNVDFSYG
-380 QTKILDKI
+380 QSKILDKI
-388 SFTIKKGES
+388 SFTIKKGQS

-442 KKISIVTQ
+442 KNISIVTQ

-471 DGDIINAAKE
+471 DEDIVNAAKE
-481 ANAHEFILEQN
+481 ANAHEFILEQS

-509 QKQRITIAR
+509 QKQRLTIAR

-536 DSESEKHV
+536 DSESEKKI
-544 QSAIEN
+544 QDAIDK
-550 LMNQRTVF
+550 LMVDKTSLI
-558 VIAHRLSTVHNAS
+558 IAHKFSTIKKCD
-571 KILVLDNGKIVQEG
+571 KIILIDKGRILAEG
-585 KHEELVNIDGLYKQL
+585 THDELINSNSSYKNMNELQ
-600 HKMQFRT
+600 M

>member
-47 FKQTKGVYIKPEY
+47 FKQTKEVYIEPEY
-60 FGISNIR
+60 SGISNIR

-133 VVSMPI
+133 VISMPI

-348 IEFKPEN
+348 IEFKTEN
-355 DSNRDQLLETFI
+355 DSNRDQLLETFK
-367 DKIEFKNVDFSFG
+367 DKIEFKNVDFSYG
-380 QTKILDKI
+380 QSKILDKI
-388 SFTIKKGES
+388 SFTIKKGQS

-422 SGSISIDGME
+422 SGSISIDGMQ

-536 DSESEKHV
+536 DSESEKKI
-544 QSAIEN
+544 QDAIDK
-550 LMNQRTVF
+550 LMLDKTSLI
-558 VIAHRLSTVHNAS
+558 IAHKFSTIKKCD
-571 KILVLDNGKIVQEG
+571 KIILIDKGRIVAEG
-585 KHEELVNIDGLYKQL
+585 THDELINSNSSYKNMNELQ
-600 HKMQFRT
+600 M

>member
-1 MNYFTKVLKYGLDY
+1 MNYFTRVLKYGIDY
-15 TYYGVL
+15 SYFGLL
-21 NIVFNILYAIFS
+21 NILFNILYAIFS

-47 FKQTKGVYIKPEY
+47 FKQTEIVYTKPEY
-60 FGISNIR
+60 TGIGNIR
-67 EYLEDYF
+67 EYLESYF
-74 NYYISRQLETD
+74 NYYLSNQLETD
-85 ISSTLILVVGIVIFF
+85 VSSTLIIVVGIVVFF
-100 FLMKNL
+100 FLMKNI

-119 NGLLKNLRG
+119 NGLLKNLREN
-128 KLYSK
+128 LYSK
-133 VVSMPI
+133 VLNMPI

-166 SILELMVR
+166 SILELMIR

-184 VMFTISPELTLFVI
+184 VMFTISPRLTLFVT

-227 NFLSMIDETIS
+227 NFLSIIDETIS
-238 GQKVIKSFLS
+238 GQKVIKSYLS
-248 ESFFNQK
+248 ESFFLDK
-255 FDSINEMLY
+255 FKSINSLLF

-298 MVLINETIS
+298 MVLISETIS

-348 IEFKPEN
+348 IEYNNDRVDQKRDVELIKFEN
-355 DSNRDQLLETFI
+355 KITFEN
-367 DKIEFKNVDFSFG
+367 IEFNYGDS
-380 QTKILDKI
+380 KILDKI
-388 SFTIKKGES
+388 SFTINKGES

-407 KTTIANL
+407 KTTIANI
-414 LNGFYNSD
+414 LNGFFNPK
-422 SGSISIDGME
+422 SGNLLIDNNNISQ
-432 ISSITRESLY
+432 ITKESLY
-442 KKISIVTQ
+442 KNISIVTQ
-450 ESILFNDTIMN
+450 ESILFNDSILN
-461 NIRIGDLDSI
+461 NIKIGNLDSKKE
-471 DGDIINAAKE
+471 DVINAAKE
-481 ANAHEFILEQN
+481 ANAHEFIEQQLDGYN
-492 EKYDTN
+492 TM

-503 GKLSGG
+503 NKLSGG
-509 QKQRITIAR
+509 QKQRLTIAR

-536 DSESEKHV
+536 DSKSEKKI
-544 QSAIEN
+544 QDAIN
-550 LMNQRTVF
+550 KLMQGKTSLI
-558 VIAHRLSTVHNAS
+558 IAHKFSTIKKCD
-571 KILVLDNGKIVQEG
+571 KIILIDKGKIIAQG
-585 KHEELVNIDGLYKQL
+585 THEELINSNSSYKNMNELQI
-600 HKMQFRT
+600 

>member
-47 FKQTKGVYIKPEY
+47 FKQTKDVYIEPEY
-60 FGISNIR
+60 SGISNIR

-133 VVSMPI
+133 VISMPI

-248 ESFFNQK
+248 ESFFDQK
-255 FDSINEMLY
+255 FDSINKMLY
-264 KFSNKVINRKNLA
+264 KFSNRVINRKNLA

-348 IEFKPEN
+348 IEFKLDN
-355 DSNRDQLLETFI
+355 DSNRDQLLETFK
-367 DKIEFKNVDFSFG
+367 DKIEFKNVDFSYG
-380 QTKILDKI
+380 QSKILDKI
-388 SFTIKKGES
+388 SFTIKKGQS

-442 KKISIVTQ
+442 KNISIVTQ

-461 NIRIGDLDSI
+461 NIRIGDLDSV
-471 DGDIINAAKE
+471 DEDIVNSAKE
-481 ANAHEFILEQN
+481 ANAHEFILEQS

-509 QKQRITIAR
+509 QKQRLTIAR

-536 DSESEKHV
+536 DSESEKKI
-544 QSAIEN
+544 QDAIDK
-550 LMNQRTVF
+550 LMVDKTSLI
-558 VIAHRLSTVHNAS
+558 IAHKFSTIKKCD
-571 KILVLDNGKIVQEG
+571 KIILIDKGRILAEG
-585 KHEELVNIDGLYKQL
+585 THDELINSNSSYKNMNELQ
-600 HKMQFRT
+600 M